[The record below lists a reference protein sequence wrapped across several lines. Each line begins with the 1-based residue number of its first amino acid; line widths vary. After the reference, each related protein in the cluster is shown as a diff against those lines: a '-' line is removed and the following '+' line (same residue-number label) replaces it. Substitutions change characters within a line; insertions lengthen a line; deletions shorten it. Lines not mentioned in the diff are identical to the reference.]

1 MRQKGFAPIFVIA
14 IIAVSFALLGYGYY
28 QKQKQDVVVEPSS
41 TPEQSPIPSA
51 TPTPASTPIKT
62 PVVTKKPV
70 AATTPSP
77 TSTDCSR
84 FDKTKK
90 AKVTVNVKT
99 DVQPYAGSVG
109 WILYLKPGGDCPG
122 QTPGGVTLIYVAETG
137 TSATNPYTSPDLV
150 PGQYRLDVTSA
161 SRKSI
166 GVTIDVP
173 EGQSTQNIEVK

>member
-1 MRQKGFAPIFVIA
+1 MKQKGFAPLFVIV

-28 QKQKQDVVVEPSS
+28 QKQDIVVEPPS
-41 TPEQSPIPSA
+41 TPEQSPTPSA
-51 TPTPASTPIKT
+51 TPTPASTPLKT
-62 PVVTKKPV
+62 PVATKKPV
-70 AATTPSP
+70 ATATASP
-77 TSTDCSR
+77 AASDCSR

-99 DVQPYAGSVG
+99 EVQPYAGSVG

-122 QTPGGVTLIYVAETG
+122 QTLGGVTLIYVAETG